1 MDDEVLDP
9 DVTDDEITS
18 DADEPTY
25 QDWTELQAPV
35 ACSWCWALVPRDRV
49 EEHTTMHLDIAATL
63 RSLRNAVILLQSAQ
77 STA

>member
-9 DVTDDEITS
+9 DVTDDEITDDGS
-18 DADEPTY
+18 EPTY

-49 EEHTTMHLDIAATL
+49 EEHTTMHLDLGAALAHLGRQVQALTD
-63 RSLRNAVILLQSAQ
+63 AQ